1 MSQHPQTPPS
11 FNLLDE
17 PWIICTTNDGSATLS
32 IREIFDGSATP
43 VAVLGDSPTQDY
55 AVLRLLLAIFW
66 RAHHQAVT
74 KQLSTKAGQ
83 RDFRWE
89 DWFVDKRQA
98 LLDQGCD
105 ETVLDYLTQHES
117 RFDLL
122 HEETPFMQVADLHTK
137 KGAMADVCLLYTSPS
152 PRD

>member
-1 MSQHPQTPPS
+1 MNHQLPTQQS

-17 PWIICTTNDGSATLS
+17 PWIICTTYDGSATLS

-66 RAHHQAVT
+66 RAHHQSVT
-74 KQLSTKAGQ
+74 QLLSTKAGRQ
-83 RDFRWE
+83 DFRWE

-98 LLDQGCD
+98 LLNDGRD
-105 ETVLDYLTQHES
+105 EAVLLSLIHI
-117 RFDLL
+117 
-122 HEETPFMQVADLHTK
+122 
-137 KGAMADVCLLYTSPS
+137 
-152 PRD
+152 

>member
-1 MSQHPQTPPS
+1 MTTHPQTPRS

-32 IREIFDGSATP
+32 IRDIFDGNATP

-55 AVLRLLLAIFW
+55 AVLRVLLAIFW
-66 RAHHQAVT
+66 RAQHKSVT
-74 KQLSTKAGQ
+74 KLLSTKAGR

-98 LLDQGCD
+98 LINDGHD
-105 ETVLDYLTQHES
+105 ESVLDYLAQYES
-117 RFDLL
+117 RFDRL
-122 HEETPFMQVADLHTK
+122 HEGTPFM
-137 KGAMADVCLLYTSPS
+137 
-152 PRD
+152 